1 MKLLDDLGD
10 FDFDA
15 GFFGECQ
22 TKLNVFAD
30 EIDREAIVVVAGF
43 ENTIDVVLQKVR
55 LGWRSTK
62 RFLND
67 AQIETEFRA
76 DGENLGS
83 ARGVNE
89 PQQVQ
94 QHFDA
99 VTRAVCAR
107 IINLLGQTPE
117 AAK

>member
-15 GFFGECQ
+15 SFFCKRQ
-22 TKLNVFAD
+22 TKLNVFTD
-30 EIDREAIVVVAGF
+30 EIDCETVVIVAGF

-76 DGENLGS
+76 DGENLCGACS
-83 ARGVNE
+83 VNE
-89 PQQVQ
+89 PEQVQ

-99 VTRAVCAR
+99 VARAVCAR
-107 IINLLGQTPE
+107 IINLFG
-117 AAK
+117 